1 MPCYICEKCGAV
13 DNTAIGGYWRN
24 YIRKEPK
31 MCSEC
36 NFGKWHGKFEKKHWS
51 EYGTIEELIKMEYR
65 NDGSMLN
72 ATEYFKK
79 IGEKYENN

>member
-1 MPCYICEKCGAV
+1 MPCYICEKCGAI
-13 DNTAIGGYWRN
+13 DNTAVGGYWRN
-24 YIRKEPK
+24 ILNKEIPK
-31 MCSEC
+31 CSEC
-36 NFGKWHGKFEKKHWS
+36 NYGKWHGKFEKKHWF
-51 EYGTIEELIKMEYR
+51 ECGTVEELIEMEDR